1 MAYIIKSYALP
12 NNLISS
18 GYNKFSVAMDES
30 AEILGA
36 PKRKILQKIHA
47 PLLRPSIF
55 AASLLVVS
63 EIVKELPAT
72 LVLRPFNLTLA
83 VSAYIFAS
91 EERMFEARPLLVLC

>member
-1 MAYIIKSYALP
+1 
-12 NNLISS
+12 
-18 GYNKFSVAMDES
+18 MDES

-72 LVLRPFNLTLA
+72 LVLRPFNFDTLA

-91 EERMFEARPLLVLC
+91 EERMFEAAPSALSIVLIGLIPIFFLNKLIRESKEL